1 MRRTGTSLFS
11 SFWGIFRPDRVFR
24 TEIMNRI
31 AFGLLRPLVTPLW
44 PAFRE
49 VIVLSTFVNLL
60 ALGVPVFVMQVYD
73 RVVFHAG
80 LATLQGLVIGIVIVL
95 AFDWILRQARARI
108 LQRIALRVD
117 VAVGRKLFEKLL
129 TLPLATLE
137 GRSAAHWQSLF
148 RDVDVVRNT
157 LSGGPALMLC
167 DVPFATF
174 FVILALILAPPI
186 GWVLL
191 AALPLFALLAWRS
204 AAAMIS
210 SGQVER
216 DSGLA
221 RDRLIG
227 ELITG
232 RATVKSLALDDW
244 IRPMWEER
252 HAECIERAILRGAHA
267 DGYGNVA
274 ITLTMATTVAMTA
287 VGAAAIIDQQMSIGA
302 LIAASMLS
310 GRVFAVLNQV
320 VASWRVCAA
329 FFQSLT
335 RLGELTALPGER
347 AAGAIEL
354 PRPKGTITLE
364 EVRFAYTEGG
374 SPVIDGVSLT
384 VQPGGVVA
392 LIGANGSG
400 KSTLIKLALGLY
412 RPISGRVLL
421 DGADIS
427 QFTRRELA
435 RWMGYVP
442 QEYVLFAG
450 SIRDNI
456 AHRRPDA
463 SDEDIIRAS
472 FLAGVHPVIVNLP
485 DGYATDIGEAGRRLS
500 AGQRQ
505 RIAIARALLGD
516 PPVLLLDEPT
526 TGLDTD
532 STLDLR
538 ATLAKLATD
547 RTVVIATHS
556 PQMFPVC
563 RTIVE
568 MERGR
573 ILYALPPEQALPLV
587 LGLSRPGA
595 KKPAAVTP
603 GGAPRG
609 TPSGAPRGA
618 PSGAAA

>member
-1 MRRTGTSLFS
+1 MYPNGFLIRGRS
-11 SFWGIFRPDRVFR
+11 
-24 TEIMNRI
+24 MNSAAR
-31 AFGLLRPLVTPLW
+31 ALLRPLVAPLW

-49 VIVLSTFVNLL
+49 LIVLSTFVNLL
-60 ALGVPVFVMQVYD
+60 ALGVPIFVMQVYD

-80 LATLQGLVIGIVIVL
+80 LATLQGLVIGVAIVL
-95 AFDWILRQARARI
+95 VFDWILRQARARI
-108 LQRIALRVD
+108 LQGIALRVD
-117 VAVGRKLFEKLL
+117 IAVGRSLFEKLL
-129 TLPLATLE
+129 ALPLAALE
-137 GRSAAHWQSLF
+137 KQPAAHWHSLF

-167 DVPFATF
+167 DVPFATI
-174 FVILALILAPPI
+174 FVILTVTLAPPI

-191 AALPLFALLAWRS
+191 GALPLFALLAWRS
-204 AAAMIS
+204 GAAMIS
-210 SGQVER
+210 SGRAER

-227 ELITG
+227 ELIAG

-244 IRPMWEER
+244 VRPIWEER
-252 HAECIERAILRGAHA
+252 HAECIERAIRRGAYA

-274 ITLTMATTVAMTA
+274 TTLTMATTVTMTA

-329 FFQSLT
+329 FSQSLT
-335 RLGELTALPGER
+335 RLGQLAALPAER
-347 AAGAIEL
+347 AASVVSL
-354 PRPKGTITLE
+354 PRPKGVIRLE
-364 EVRFAYTEGG
+364 EARFAYDEGG
-374 SPVIDGVSLT
+374 PPVIDGVSLT
-384 VQPGGVVA
+384 IQPGGIVA
-392 LIGANGSG
+392 LIGANGCG
-400 KSTLIKLALGLY
+400 KSTLIKLSLGLY
-412 RPISGRVLL
+412 RPVSGRVLL

-435 RWMGYVP
+435 GWMGYVP

-463 SDEDIIRAS
+463 ADEEIIRAS
-472 FLAGVHPVIVNLP
+472 VLAGVHAVIVNLP
-485 DGYATDIGEAGRRLS
+485 DGYATDVGEAGRRLS

-526 TGLDTD
+526 TGLDAE

-538 ATLAKLATD
+538 TTLTKLAAD

-556 PQMFPVC
+556 PQLFPIC

-573 ILYALPPEQALPLV
+573 LLYALPPEQALPLI
-587 LGLSRPGA
+587 LGLGRPAA
-595 KKPAAVTP
+595 KKAAAT
-603 GGAPRG
+603 AQA
-609 TPSGAPRGA
+609 GAPRGA